1 MGVLLADANSPY
13 AFANDEHSGSL
24 SLSFEQVLDKA
35 GASDVWAFKFNGRRP
50 MTRTDLLREYQGYK
64 ALRAFQTSEI
74 YECNA
79 SLTPYFE
86 EVSFRPD
93 YLLREMIL
101 LAHPKA
107 ALGNLRYFT
116 KIASTPLAQ

>member
-1 MGVLLADANSPY
+1 MLDGA
-13 AFANDEHSGSL
+13 L
-24 SLSFEQVLDKA
+24 SLVPVAKVGHIGLYRDEDLGGRLD
-35 GASDVWAFKFNGRRP
+35 GHRRP

-64 ALRAFQTSEI
+64 ALRAFQTGEI

-116 KIASTPLAQ
+116 KMASTPLAQ